1 MGAAGPDLWPRTT
14 RLLPWSIAAF
24 VVMLFLL
31 PFDSTTITAA
41 KPDRPLLIVIAGL
54 WLLSL
59 AVMRGENRPR
69 LAGTVLHAALLL
81 FVITAVLSLLLNAET
96 LRIHGEFGL
105 GMKKLL
111 LLFFFVSLFAI
122 TASALRPGEARNF
135 IPLIVGLGCL
145 AALGSI
151 WEYRTGFN
159 PFYEW
164 GGKIFPGGLDVPTIA
179 IEKDATGRIPV
190 LGPTIHPLAAAQ
202 LVAMVVPFAIV
213 GGMYAATRRRRI
225 WYLIATL
232 ILLAGVFA
240 TQRKTGPIVLAA
252 GILTLVAYRPREM
265 MRMAPAGAVLLL
277 AVPLIAPSALGS
289 VRDQLKPGA
298 ATSTLSSRDRL
309 SDYEA
314 IGPEVLNHPV
324 IGRGWQT
331 YDPERYRVLD
341 NQYLSILIGN
351 GWLGVVA
358 FVLVLIAAL
367 AVCTRAIRTNDPARA
382 PPALAAAGA
391 VAMMAVASATFDTI
405 AFAVV
410 PYTLCLF
417 IGLAAACAPPRP
429 DGLARAA
436 ARLRLAPAA
445 VRGGGG

>member
-1 MGAAGPDLWPRTT
+1 MGAGGPDLWPRTM

-24 VVMLFLL
+24 LAMLFLL
-31 PFDSTTITAA
+31 PFDATTITAA
-41 KPDRPLLIVIAGL
+41 KPDRPLLIGIAGI
-54 WLLSL
+54 WLLAL
-59 AVMRGENRPR
+59 ALMRGENRPR
-69 LAGTVLHAALLL
+69 LNGTVLHAALLF
-81 FVITAVLSLLLNAET
+81 FVVTAVLSVLLNAET

-111 LLFFFVSLFAI
+111 VLIFFVSLFALV
-122 TASALRPGEARNF
+122 ASALRPREARNF

-164 GGKIFPGGLDVPTIA
+164 GGKIFPGGLDLPTVA
-179 IEKDATGRIPV
+179 SEKDATGRIPV

-213 GGMYAATRRRRI
+213 GGMYAATKRRRVL
-225 WYLIATL
+225 YFVATL

-265 MRMAPAGAVLLL
+265 LRMAPAGAVLLL
-277 AVPLIAPSALGS
+277 AIPLVAPSALGS

-298 ATSTLSSRDRL
+298 ATGALSSRDRI
-309 SDYEA
+309 SDYDA
-314 IGPEVLNHPV
+314 IGPDVLNHPV
-324 IGRGWQT
+324 VGRGWQT
-331 YDPERYRVLD
+331 YEPERYRVLD

-351 GWLGVVA
+351 GWLGVGA

-367 AVCTRAIRTNDPARA
+367 AVCTRAIRTNDPSRA
-382 PPALAAAGA
+382 PPALATAGA

-405 AFAVV
+405 AFAVI

-417 IGLAAACAPPRP
+417 LGLAAACAPPRP

-436 ARLRLAPAA
+436 ARLGLSPAPP
-445 VRGGGG
+445 RRQEG